1 MFSVLSKHIDDLDKT
16 TSLWESDVP
25 DRVATIGHIETL
37 VRRELHADAEV
48 EVFGSSAVGTDLP
61 KSDVDIAIN
70 YDTIWKRWLD
80 QGGDRDAPQ
89 DIVNEAIKPDM
100 IHAARKVAGA
110 IRRDPELKKRK
121 VGFTI
126 AITKCRVP
134 LVRTSCEINGLRKG
148 IDIVFGQKNGI
159 AAARWT
165 RDMIERVHPELRAL
179 TKCVKALLK
188 QKNLGDVSRGGL
200 GGHAVTCALVCYLN
214 HLKRNMKGD
223 EEEEAETR
231 GNKAEK
237 EDGELDVRTVDLD
250 TAFVGFLREMGNLNL
265 EREVLTLDKWRAPK
279 PSGWMTEDEFGRS
292 GRHRS
297 AAPARGFTVKDPPR
311 LGVEDPADCNRN
323 LCAGSHDA
331 RAVLEGFRD
340 AMYNNGLKSKLDRFF
355 NVEEAVIGH
364 GEDYGFPSKRRG
376 EHGGDRPGKV
386 AKTNGGASTKLPPPD
401 F

>member
-1 MFSVLSKHIDDLDKT
+1 
-16 TSLWESDVP
+16 
-25 DRVATIGHIETL
+25 
-37 VRRELHADAEV
+37 
-48 EVFGSSAVGTDLP
+48 
-61 KSDVDIAIN
+61 
-70 YDTIWKRWLD
+70 
-80 QGGDRDAPQ
+80 
-89 DIVNEAIKPDM
+89 
-100 IHAARKVAGA
+100 
-110 IRRDPELKKRK
+110 
-121 VGFTI
+121 
-126 AITKCRVP
+126 
-134 LVRTSCEINGLRKG
+134 VRTSCEINGLRKG

-355 NVEEAVIGH
+355 NVEEAIIGH